1 MGTVEDTLRPR
12 STIGCSAW
20 PCKLIVDLV
29 METDLRPQSRGGG
42 VCKEASSSKQ
52 SMIVVLILL
61 NLVLRDL

>member
-1 MGTVEDTLRPR
+1 MEDTLRPC
-12 STIGCSAW
+12 SIIGCSVW
-20 PCKLIVDLV
+20 PCKPIVGFV
-29 METDLRPQSRGGG
+29 IETDLRPQARGGC